1 MCWWDISLLPMLL
14 CWCAYICS
22 IIETMTPWRFPLNI
36 MFGPEVGTYV
46 ISLCR
51 ENSLCKFLYLYLKRI
66 FTFIIY
72 LQMAK
77 TGKST
82 FWEMKTIFFWAVN
95 WMFLQNIT
103 TAAYGSMLRIVFANF
118 YVYLKCTFLS
128 VYPYLFLKGPI
139 WIGVFTKEWLHFS
152 GCEI

>member
-1 MCWWDISLLPMLL
+1 MYSAVIYIYNIYVYISYSYLSPWRLKNCKTKHSWWHTYANPLVVYLMCWWDISLLPMLL

-77 TGKST
+77 RGNST
-82 FWEMKTIFFWAVN
+82 FWEIKTIFFG
-95 WMFLQNIT
+95 L
-103 TAAYGSMLRIVFANF
+103 
-118 YVYLKCTFLS
+118 
-128 VYPYLFLKGPI
+128 
-139 WIGVFTKEWLHFS
+139 
-152 GCEI
+152 